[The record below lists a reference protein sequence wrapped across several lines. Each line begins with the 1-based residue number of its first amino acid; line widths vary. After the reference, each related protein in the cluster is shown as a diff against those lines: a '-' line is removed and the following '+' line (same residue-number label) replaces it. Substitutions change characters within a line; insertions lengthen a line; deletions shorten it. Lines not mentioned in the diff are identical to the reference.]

1 MITLSSNK
9 ILTDKQIELM
19 SGNDTYMKMLRNK
32 LTVDNFRIDEDV
44 VDKMLEAL
52 QYTEGFVYY
61 NMENNS
67 YGHGKLELLFENA
80 LDMENYKINISAQHG
95 LDKIFK

>member
-1 MITLSSNK
+1 MITLSINK

-61 NMENNS
+61 NMENT

-80 LDMENYKINISAQHG
+80 LDMENYKINISTQYG
-95 LDKIFK
+95 LDKISK